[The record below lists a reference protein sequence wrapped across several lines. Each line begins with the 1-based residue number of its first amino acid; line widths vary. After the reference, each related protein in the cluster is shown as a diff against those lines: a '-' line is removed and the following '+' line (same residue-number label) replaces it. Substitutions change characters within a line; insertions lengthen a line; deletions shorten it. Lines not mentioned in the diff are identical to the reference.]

1 MSQQPSQT
9 SAPHTVP
16 GGRPRRVAVVLFN
29 LGGPDAP
36 EAVRPFLFN
45 LFSDPAIIRL
55 PNPFRFMVAS
65 LISGRRAKPAAEIY
79 AQLGGKSPLLEN
91 TEAQAAALEAALGPK
106 PVADPGPE
114 LEPELGADPEL
125 DPAADGAETKV
136 FIAMRYWHPMSAETA
151 ARVKE
156 YDPDLVVLLP
166 LYPQFSTTTT
176 ASSTKVWHEAAK
188 TVGLTAPTKLLCCYP
203 TEAGFI
209 DASADLIR
217 PLYEAAKAHG
227 TPRVLFSAHGLP
239 KKVVTSGDPYQ
250 WQCERTAESIAAAL
264 GIEHLDWVNCYQ
276 SRVGPMEWI
285 GPSTDAE
292 IRRAGQDG
300 VPILVVPMA
309 FVSEHSETL
318 VEIEIEYRH
327 LAKEVGVPHFTRV
340 PTVGVHP
347 GFIDGL
353 ARLVRQTVAGK
364 AAVCAQNGGRIC
376 PSNFPGCPQ
385 ARR

>member
-1 MSQQPSQT
+1 MIQQPPQT
-9 SAPHTVP
+9 SASHSVP

-36 EAVRPFLFN
+36 ESVRPFLFN
-45 LFSDPAIIRL
+45 LFADPAIIRL
-55 PNPFRFMVAS
+55 PNPFRFLIAS

-91 TEAQAAALEAALGPK
+91 TEAQAAALEAALG
-106 PVADPGPE
+106 AD
-114 LEPELGADPEL
+114 LAADLGADP
-125 DPAADGAETKV
+125 AADWAESKV

-176 ASSTKVWHEAAK
+176 ASSAKVWHESAK
-188 TVGLTAPTKLLCCYP
+188 TVGLTAPTRLLCCYP
-203 TEAGFI
+203 TQAGFI

-327 LAKEVGVPHFTRV
+327 LAKEAGVPHFTRV

-353 ARLVRQTVAGK
+353 ARLVRQMVAGK
-364 AAVCAQNGGRIC
+364 ATVCAQNGDRIC